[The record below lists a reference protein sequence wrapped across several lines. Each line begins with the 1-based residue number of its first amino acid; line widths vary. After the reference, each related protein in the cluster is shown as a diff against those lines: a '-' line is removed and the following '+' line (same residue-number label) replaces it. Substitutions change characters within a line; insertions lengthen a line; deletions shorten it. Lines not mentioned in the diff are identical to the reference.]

1 MSGSQQEAQGDPSIG
16 VCRRVEARVR
26 CLGAGGQAQGAPSSS
41 CVLGS
46 SRSRLRDQT
55 QPSCLRGVFPRSTLI
70 VLTLA
75 LISGTSLHA
84 VSHAS
89 PPPGFSYWLKSYIF
103 TVFLLAALKVN
114 MHPVVLNLNVGS
126 ICIKNMNWSRLL
138 CFASAPR
145 RVRGGVA
152 AAHSLLRTHLGAFTG
167 CRKPRRGQLRHNLV
181 SQS

>member
-1 MSGSQQEAQGDPSIG
+1 MTPASGCADGW
-16 VCRRVEARVR
+16 RRG
-26 CLGAGGQAQGAPSSS
+26 CGAWGQVDKLRAHPAAAASWAAAGHG
-41 CVLGS
+41 CGTR
-46 SRSRLRDQT
+46 RSH
-55 QPSCLRGVFPRSTLI
+55 PVFVGCFPGRHI

-152 AAHSLLRTHLGAFTG
+152 TVHSLLRTHLGAFTG
-167 CRKPRRGQLRHNLV
+167 CRKPRRGQPRHNLV